1 MVHFVCITFIYGLL
15 DWLITWNLLKFL
27 KIAISVSLRSIY
39 YHTLDSRDDREES
52 INMVTPQTPA
62 KWRFNI
68 KRKNKILLNRRS
80 FPGLHMFC
88 DSVAKSVRC
97 EDIKF
102 DKSLM
107 KFIKRYEKYI
117 ETHRVA

>member
-1 MVHFVCITFIYGLL
+1 MVHFVGITFIYGLL
-15 DWLITWNLLKFL
+15 DWLITWNLLKFFE
-27 KIAISVSLRSIY
+27 IAISVSLRSIY
-39 YHTLDSRDDREES
+39 YHTLDSLDDREEI

-62 KWRFNI
+62 KWRLNI

-88 DSVAKSVRC
+88 DSVAKSIC
-97 EDIKF
+97 SDNIKF

-117 ETHRVA
+117 ETHRVS

>member
-1 MVHFVCITFIYGLL
+1 
-15 DWLITWNLLKFL
+15 
-27 KIAISVSLRSIY
+27 
-39 YHTLDSRDDREES
+39 
-52 INMVTPQTPA
+52 
-62 KWRFNI
+62 
-68 KRKNKILLNRRS
+68 
-80 FPGLHMFC
+80 MFC
-88 DSVAKSVRC
+88 DSVAKSVRR